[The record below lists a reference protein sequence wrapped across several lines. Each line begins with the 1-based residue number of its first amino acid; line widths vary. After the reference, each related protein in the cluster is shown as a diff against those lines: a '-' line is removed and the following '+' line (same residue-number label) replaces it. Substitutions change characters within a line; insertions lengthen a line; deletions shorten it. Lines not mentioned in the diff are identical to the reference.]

1 METNQNNL
9 NILIADDDADEFFLL
24 KEGLKESQ
32 IECDLRHLPDGDA
45 LMDYLQRQSK
55 FIASQKNPD
64 QESLMRFDHAV

>member
-1 METNQNNL
+1 MDINRENFT
-9 NILIADDDADEFFLL
+9 ILMADDDADEFYLL

-32 IECDLRHLPDGDA
+32 IDCDLRHLPDGDA